1 MLQPPAEQQEEGA
14 EPRRTREFI
23 TRRHSR
29 LVDEKSLLEFV
40 EQYSPLAKSKK
51 RGIESTTSDDIENA
65 HPNSP
70 TLSGSPRP
78 TKRRS
83 LSKEGILIGDFL
95 SGETLN
101 FFQILSIPHQ
111 RKTRRID
118 QFCSILVSIK
128 FSQDKR
134 RKVCLKK
141 LACGSDL
148 ALRSAQMHLSATL
161 PPLFTFSQN
170 H

>member
-40 EQYSPLAKSKK
+40 EQYSPLAKSKR

-83 LSKEGILIGDFL
+83 LDKEGILIGGFL
-95 SGETLN
+95 SVETLN
-101 FFQILSIPHQ
+101 FFPDSLHTTPEKDSED
-111 RKTRRID
+111 R
-118 QFCSILVSIK
+118 SILQHPGEHQVLSGHTPEGMP
-128 FSQDKR
+128 
-134 RKVCLKK
+134 KK
-141 LACGSDL
+141 LAYGSN
-148 ALRSAQMHLSATL
+148 T
-161 PPLFTFSQN
+161 
-170 H
+170 

>member
-1 MLQPPAEQQEEGA
+1 MLQPPAEHSQQEEGV

-40 EQYSPLAKSKK
+40 EQYSPLAKSKR

-83 LSKEGILIGDFL
+83 LSKEGIILFGGFL
-95 SGETLN
+95 SE
-101 FFQILSIPHQ
+101 
-111 RKTRRID
+111 K
-118 QFCSILVSIK
+118 
-128 FSQDKR
+128 
-134 RKVCLKK
+134 
-141 LACGSDL
+141 
-148 ALRSAQMHLSATL
+148 HL
-161 PPLFTFSQN
+161 TFSRFSPY
-170 H
+170 HTRERLGG